1 MIWEYK
7 IEVLVDLGWR
17 IKKGSIITFIEGD
30 PYSFSVVGKD
40 GQPYEH
46 NLDYHQK
53 KDWVTKKSANDKRYF
68 KILEKNVGIENR
80 CQPYMYNTNDDLNKF
95 KVGDIVEIKFQNKHK
110 VRKEFSGKT
119 LKFQIVNSMSHKWL
133 RPTQRLA
140 LVLADKINKFS
151 EKDVL
156 YLDDYNRFECL
167 MIDLFPCNRRPYA
180 GWKNKEVTIKK
191 VK

>member
-17 IKKGSIITFIEGD
+17 IKKGSIITFNEGD
-30 PYSFSVVGKD
+30 PYSLSVVGSD
-40 GQPYEH
+40 GLPYEH
-46 NLDYHQK
+46 NLGYHLK
-53 KDWVTKKSANDKRYF
+53 KDWATKKSAEDKECF
-68 KILEKNVGIENR
+68 KILEKNIGIES
-80 CQPYMYNTNDDLNKF
+80 CCEPYMYNTNDDLNKF
-95 KVGDIVEIKFQNKHK
+95 KVGDIVEINFQNKHK

-119 LKFQIVNSMSHKWL
+119 LKFQIMNSMSHNWG

-156 YLDDYNRFECL
+156 YLDDYYRFECL

-191 VK
+191 V